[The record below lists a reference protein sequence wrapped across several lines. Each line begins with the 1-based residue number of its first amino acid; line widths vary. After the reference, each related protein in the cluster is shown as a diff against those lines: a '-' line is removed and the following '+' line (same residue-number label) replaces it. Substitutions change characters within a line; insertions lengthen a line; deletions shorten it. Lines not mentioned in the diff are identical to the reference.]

1 MLRKVILKPLSLGIE
16 SRLLRKLLLTLLHS
30 NSLSFD
36 PHALSISLYVVT
48 IKVCSIMVCR

>member
-48 IKVCSIMVCR
+48 IKVCSIMV